1 MLATLDLYTEGK
13 SSGES
18 LDEQR
23 KHLANRR
30 RRGKN
35 YEGQHTYCAQVG
47 SDRANRDCRN
57 WQTGLQNHARSLEH
71 VHTGAPKKKR

>member
-1 MLATLDLYTEGK
+1 VLATLDLYTEGK

-23 KHLANRR
+23 KHLADRR

-35 YEGQHTYCAQVG
+35 YESQHTYCAQVG
-47 SDRANRDCRN
+47 SNWANRDCRN
-57 WQTGLQNHARSLEH
+57 WQTGLQDHTRSLEQ
-71 VHTGAPKKKR
+71 VHPGAPKKKR